1 MSHLFKAAFDNG
13 LAQQCLWCLANSSPP
28 RRIKRKLRECKWI
41 HLTEALN
48 EFLWRAGIEAACE
61 VFASLPPVCHLQP
74 LELIVP
80 DVVTV
85 RQTFWKQFF
94 LSRPPVFRSGEQLLW
109 KKKVWHLVLW
119 TILKK
124 KKNTSQCN
132 SCNPPGV
139 RRISK
144 PSESLTANG
153 LCGAGVW
160 ASGTGTFIRQSNLNF
175 HAP

>member
-1 MSHLFKAAFDNG
+1 MLHLFKAAFDNG
-13 LAQQCLWCLANSSPP
+13 LTQQCLWRLANSSPLC
-28 RRIKRKLRECKWI
+28 RIKKRCVS
-41 HLTEALN
+41 TN
-48 EFLWRAGIEAACE
+48 EYILLGLLWRAGIEDVCE
-61 VFASLPPVCHLQP
+61 VFASFPPVCHLQP

-94 LSRPPVFRSGEQLLW
+94 LNRPPVFRSGEQLLW

-119 TILKK
+119 TVLKK
-124 KKNTSQCN
+124 KKSECN

-144 PSESLTANG
+144 PWESLTANG

-160 ASGTGTFIRQSNLNF
+160 TSGMGTFIRQSNLNF